1 MASDGHKQ
9 VVCFRC
15 GQQNLAVDIAHV
27 HEIIR
32 LVAITSI
39 PDAPEAIL
47 GVINL
52 RGSVIPVVDLQAKL
66 QLGRT
71 SLTLSTPIIV
81 VSLAG
86 KQVGLV
92 VDQVKEVVVL
102 ATADIHDVPVNI
114 SGLPY
119 LSGVAKVQSAGLI
132 HCLDMDKLFSLTDV
146 VVERRHVGRP
156 WAGSLDEAQAPNGER
171 ACSAE
176 SA

>member
-1 MASDGHKQ
+1 MASCEYKQ
-9 VVCFRC
+9 VVCFKC
-15 GQQNLAVDIAHV
+15 GQQNLAVDIGHV
-27 HEIIR
+27 REIIR

-52 RGSVIPVVDLQAKL
+52 RGVVIPVVDLQAKL
-66 QLGRT
+66 RFGRT
-71 SLTLSTPIIV
+71 KRTLSTPIIV

-92 VDQVKEVVVL
+92 VDEVREVALL
-102 ATADIHDVPVNI
+102 ASADIHDVPDTI

-119 LSGVAKVQSAGLI
+119 LWGVAKVQGGGLI
-132 HCLDMDKLFSLTDV
+132 HCLDMEKLLTVNEV
-146 VVERRHVGRP
+146 VIERRQVGRP
-156 WAGSLDEAQAPNGER
+156 WSGSFDAQAQTEER
-171 ACSAE
+171 ACSTE